1 MKTEEIKKQDELNDE
16 QLDNVAGASRITDII
31 KDILKDKYNGDD
43 MDIFQW
49 RCQGIGSW
57 HTRLSKII
65 NKKNKY
71 YY

>member
-1 MKTEEIKKQDELNDE
+1 MNPQYETLAKCLLPEHI
-16 QLDNVAGASRITDII
+16 
-31 KDILKDKYNGDD
+31 
-43 MDIFQW
+43 
-49 RCQGIGSW
+49 CQGTGTW